1 MGSGKDLLPMIGPE
15 KGKILQNLVIQ
26 REPQV
31 VVEVGSFLG
40 YSAILI
46 AQVLPTNSSLISIES
61 DLKFVV
67 TTKRFLWQA
76 SQGEAN
82 KKRDEPLGRKVSVTW
97 GRAQDVLPT
106 MDAEIDFLFLDGRP
120 KEYLEYLKAAE
131 AKLKPGA
138 CIVADNAGVFAEG
151 GLKPYLQYVRTSPK
165 YKSAFIESTLEWRT
179 DIVDGLEVS
188 EYLG

>member
-120 KEYLEYLKAAE
+120 KEYLEYLKSQIMPAFS
-131 AKLKPGA
+131 PR
-138 CIVADNAGVFAEG
+138 AG
-151 GLKPYLQYVRTSPK
+151 
-165 YKSAFIESTLEWRT
+165 
-179 DIVDGLEVS
+179 
-188 EYLG
+188 